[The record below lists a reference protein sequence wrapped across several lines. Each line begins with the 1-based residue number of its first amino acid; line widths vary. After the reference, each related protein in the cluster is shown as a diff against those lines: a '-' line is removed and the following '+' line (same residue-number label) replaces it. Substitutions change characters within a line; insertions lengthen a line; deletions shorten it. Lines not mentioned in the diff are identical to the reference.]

1 MISYYDVLGV
11 SPLASLS
18 EIRAAYRRLA
28 LAVHP
33 DKLEA
38 QGNGEG
44 ATSTASE
51 VSRFAT
57 STALAAGSRDEKF
70 QSIQN
75 AWQVTR
81 GRVLTTNS
89 DYK

>member
-1 MISYYDVLGV
+1 MISFYEVLRV
-11 SPLASLS
+11 SPVASQA

-38 QGNGEG
+38 QGKGIGTPNSDMGLDPPM
-44 ATSTASE
+44 TSTASN
-51 VSRFAT
+51 SI
-57 STALAAGSRDEKF
+57 DEKF

-75 AWQVTR
+75 AWQVLACWM
-81 GRVLTTNS
+81 VP
-89 DYK
+89 